1 MCTEHIVPGNWGVNQ
16 TYWSLCVKHWGVTK
30 PMMWVYDDVFDV
42 LLIVNWTTLYDVQ
55 WIFCDGVSGREGDAA
70 AAWLQPPSQ
79 TSCVP
84 MDIKLQSNTTII
96 VIIINI
102 IITYFFN
109 LVIALPCQLLRQSV
123 PLLNFVQI
131 GKIFILP
138 NINLQLKS
146 ALRTK
151 YIFYQSLL

>member
-1 MCTEHIVPGNWGVNQ
+1 
-16 TYWSLCVKHWGVTK
+16 
-30 PMMWVYDDVFDV
+30 
-42 LLIVNWTTLYDVQ
+42 
-55 WIFCDGVSGREGDAA
+55 
-70 AAWLQPPSQ
+70 
-79 TSCVP
+79 